1 MRHKP
6 KQNMKSIFS
15 VAVKDNGIVIRN
27 KVTGGVSK
35 VTLNA
40 DGVLVRD
47 NSTLEGKDR
56 QYANN
61 IACFIEG
68 NVNAPKLKKMSW
80 PEYFK
85 TLGSVLSEVAD
96 SNTFRAL
103 SNRARKTAVTAK
115 LVPEQGNFYEVCR

>member
-1 MRHKP
+1 
-6 KQNMKSIFS
+6 MKNFS
-15 VAVKDNGIVIRN
+15 VTAKGNGITIRN
-27 KVTGGVSK
+27 KVTGGVAK

-40 DGVLVRD
+40 DGILVRD

-68 NVNAPKLKKMSW
+68 NVNAPKLKKMDW
-80 PEYFK
+80 PTYFK
-85 TLGSVLSEVAD
+85 TMGEVLSEVAD

-103 SNRARKTAVTAK
+103 SNRARKTAVTTK
-115 LVPEQGNFYEVCR
+115 LVPEAGNFYEVCK